1 MNKKV
6 VSDYIRSKTKKN
18 SKVAILLEAYMN
30 QKPHTSVGEKEKKKK
45 QSPKEEERE

>member
-6 VSDYIRSKTKKN
+6 VPDYKIKDKKN
-18 SKVAILLEAYMN
+18 SKVAFLLEAYMN
-30 QKPHTSVGEKEKKKK
+30 QKPHTSVGEKGKKKK